1 MLLSKSAYAGHMGV
15 SRQTVY
21 GWIARGEIVISGDK
35 VDVEASQA
43 KQNSA
48 GAGDQTEMTW
58 AQVAA
63 WVWKHDCE
71 EALPAD
77 IDAGQRIEAA
87 AAELGFDV
95 QHEADEQLLILFRPD
110 EETHSFYGKD
120 RAAGA
125 LRFLRS
131 EGTVAKLA
139 MRQPFVL
146 FKGLTFQN
154 SAYGRISPGH
164 HNKMLR
170 HGLCVVHASP
180 QYL

>member
-1 MLLSKSAYAGHMGV
+1 MLLSKSAYARHMGV

-48 GAGDQTEMTW
+48 GWYWYWYWYWCWCCDHHNAMTW
-58 AQVAA
+58 AQAAA
-63 WVWKHDCE
+63 WVWGHDGGKE
-71 EALPAD
+71 LPAD
-77 IDAGQRIEAA
+77 INAGQRIEAA

-95 QHEADEQLLILFRPD
+95 QHEPDEQLLILFRPD

-131 EGTVAKLA
+131 ELAYVATMHPDTLDDWNKTGLMSLCLLDGEKL
-139 MRQPFVL
+139 
-146 FKGLTFQN
+146 
-154 SAYGRISPGH
+154 
-164 HNKMLR
+164 
-170 HGLCVVHASP
+170 
-180 QYL
+180 

>member
-1 MLLSKSAYAGHMGV
+1 MLLSKSAYARHMGV

-21 GWIARGEIVISGDK
+21 GWIARGEVVISGDK
-35 VDVEASQA
+35 VDVDASQA

-48 GAGDQTEMTW
+48 STGEHQTEMTW
-58 AQVAA
+58 AQAA
-63 WVWKHDCE
+63 EWVWEHDGRKE
-71 EALPAD
+71 LLAD

-95 QHEADEQLLILFRPD
+95 QYEPEEQLLILFRLD

-131 EGTVAKLA
+131 ELAYVATMHPDTPDDWNKTGLVSLCLLDVEKL
-139 MRQPFVL
+139 
-146 FKGLTFQN
+146 
-154 SAYGRISPGH
+154 
-164 HNKMLR
+164 
-170 HGLCVVHASP
+170 
-180 QYL
+180 

>member
-1 MLLSKSAYAGHMGV
+1 MLLSKSAYARHMGV

-35 VDVEASQA
+35 VDVDATQA

-48 GAGDQTEMTW
+48 GAGAGDHHNAMTW
-58 AQVAA
+58 AQAAA
-63 WVWKHDCE
+63 WVWKHDGE

-95 QHEADEQLLILFRPD
+95 QHEPEEQLLILFRLD

-120 RAAGA
+120 HMAGG

-131 EGTVAKLA
+131 ELAYVAAMHPDTQDDWSDTGLKALCLLAGEKL
-139 MRQPFVL
+139 
-146 FKGLTFQN
+146 
-154 SAYGRISPGH
+154 
-164 HNKMLR
+164 
-170 HGLCVVHASP
+170 
-180 QYL
+180 